1 MKKII
6 LLGDSIRMGYDKFV
20 RSSLEGSAEVFY
32 PSDNCKFTLYL
43 LRFLRDWTKDGTLP
57 ADADAVHWNAGL
69 WDVVELYGDEPLVPP
84 ETYAQTLERLHRRL
98 QMHFPKAKLIFA
110 TSTSVEEE
118 KYGPDLSRTNRR
130 IEEYNAIARKVLEP
144 LGEEIDDL
152 YAVSLQATA
161 EHRSDMTHFNTDAGR
176 RLMGGAVVHCL
187 CNACDI
193 PFDAVNHGE
202 FSAENYSA
210 KNIGN

>member
-1 MKKII
+1 MKKIV
-6 LLGDSIRMGYDKFV
+6 LLGDSIRMGYDKYV
-20 RSSLEGSAEVFY
+20 RKSMEGSAEVFY

-43 LRFLRDWTKDGTLP
+43 LRFLRDWTRDGVLP
-57 ADADAVHWNAGL
+57 ADADVVHWNAGL
-69 WDVVELYGDEPLVPP
+69 WDVVELHGDEPLVPP
-84 ETYAQTLERLHRRL
+84 EVYAHSIERLHRHL
-98 QMHFPKAKLIFA
+98 SMYFPKAKLIFA

-130 IEEYNAIARKVLEP
+130 IEEYNAIARRVLEP

-161 EHRSDMTHFNTDAGR
+161 EHRSDMTHYNTDAGR
-176 RLMGGAVVHCL
+176 RLIGGAVVECL
-187 CNACDI
+187 CKACHI
-193 PFDAVNHGE
+193 APDAVNYGA

-210 KNIGN
+210 KDIGN

>member
-57 ADADAVHWNAGL
+57 ADADVVHWNAGL
-69 WDVVELYGDEPLVPP
+69 WDVVELYGDGPLVSP
-84 ETYAQTLERLHRRL
+84 EVYAQSLERLHRHL
-98 QMHFPKAKLIFA
+98 KMHFPKAKLIFA

-118 KYGPDLSRTNRR
+118 KYGPDFSRKNKS
-130 IEEYNAIARKVLEP
+130 IEEYNVIARRVLEP

-152 YAVSLQATA
+152 YSVSRRATA
-161 EHRSDMTHFNTDAGR
+161 ECRSDMTHFNTDAGR
-176 RLMGGAVVHCL
+176 LLMGGAVVECL
-187 CNACDI
+187 CKACGISPDT
-193 PFDAVNHGE
+193 VKHGE
-202 FSAENYSA
+202 ISAENYSA